1 MMNTQLNEGLARAP
15 SLILSKKH
23 LSIDIET
30 FSSVDIRKS
39 GSYKYIQSPDF
50 EILLFAF
57 SFNGAPVQVID
68 LLSGEKI
75 PDNIIRA
82 LADPSIIK
90 HAYNAAFEW
99 YALNKF
105 WLSPI
110 EQWQDTMIHGLYC
123 GFTSGLDVTAKV
135 LGLPQDKQKMAV
147 GRNLIKIFCTPA
159 TPTTR
164 NGNRTRTLPHH
175 EPEKWQLF
183 KDYNGQDVVVEM
195 TIEQKL
201 SKFPVTEDVWQQWRL
216 DMQINAH
223 GIQLDKDLIDGALT
237 IDQVTT
243 EVLKNEAKQLTGLSN
258 PNSAAQLS
266 GWLAEHGVET
276 DNLQKDTVKDLVK
289 SATDPKVKRVLEIRQ
304 QLSKTSI
311 KKYKAMDAAICV
323 DGRVRGLLQFY
334 GANRTG
340 RWAGRLVQVQNLS
353 KNHMPEPMLNLAR
366 QLVKDKKPDA
376 LRMIYGN
383 TADTL
388 SQLVRTAFV
397 AAPGHKIVVADF
409 SAIEAR
415 VIAWLSGEQWRLD
428 VFNTHGKIYEAS
440 ASQMFGVPIENIHK
454 GDPMRQQGKVA
465 ELALGYQGSVGAM
478 KRMDFGG
485 KIRPDDM
492 SPMACIQWANENDM
506 SGQAINLIQDAM
518 IDANYLSIV
527 QRWRAASPNIVR
539 LWRSL
544 ENAALSVMRDGRP
557 CGTHG
562 LLFARESDIANGLD
576 FLTIQLPSKRKLYY
590 VNPYLAQNDFDR
602 EALYYYGLDQ
612 EKHKWV
618 KVSTY
623 GGKLVENCLSGDT
636 FVLTNHGWKKLID
649 VSTVDLLWDGIEWVN
664 HEGIIGKGY
673 QETIA
678 IDGIRATPDH
688 LFLTKEGWKNASSCA
703 EYRGYEVEL
712 PDSNSLCRFGRKK
725 ITLGNSVRLRKTAHN
740 ARVRIFERKAKVMR
754 LHAKEADRKC
764 NPNARNDRASG
775 IWGLALNGTT
785 VHRAN
790 ASSLAQLRRQ
800 RDNCLR
806 PMASQFRKFLGRHGA
821 SIQAR
826 ANNRTD
832 QRQRELRT
840 EELHMGDMEKASQ
853 KQTSQRFYQY
863 KMGTNHR
870 RGSIGTIGNR
880 KHDNLLSNPTQLA
893 GKISVDQTRF
903 YEPVFDIKNAG
914 PRHRFTA
921 LGEKSPMIVHN
932 CIQAIARDCL
942 SVTLNRLAAANY
954 QTVMTIH
961 DEVVLDV
968 PAERADLDTVVGIM
982 KQPIPWAQGL
992 PLNADGFVND
1002 YYKKDD

>member
-1 MMNTQLNEGLARAP
+1 MSEQLNRGHPAMP
-15 SLILSKKH
+15 SLILPKKH

-57 SFNGAPVQVID
+57 SFNGAPVQIID
-68 LLSGEKI
+68 MLSGEVI
-75 PDNIIRA
+75 PANVIAA
-82 LADPSIIK
+82 LSDPSIIK

-105 WLSPI
+105 WNSPI

-147 GRNLIKIFCTPA
+147 GRNLIKIFCTPT
-159 TPTTR
+159 TPTAR
-164 NGNRTRTLPHH
+164 NGNRKRILPHH

-201 SKFPVTEDVWQQWRL
+201 SKFPVPEDVWQQWRL

-223 GIQLDKDLIDGALT
+223 GIQLDRDLIDGALH

-243 EVLKNEAKQLTGLSN
+243 EALKNEAKQLTELSN

-289 SATDPKVKRVLEIRQ
+289 GVTEPKVKRVLEIRQ

-311 KKYKAMDAAICV
+311 KKYKAMADTICA

-334 GANRTG
+334 GANRSG
-340 RWAGRLVQVQNLS
+340 REAGRLVQVQNLS
-353 KNHMPEPMLNLAR
+353 KNHMPGPMLNLAR
-366 QLVKDKKPDA
+366 QLVKDKKPDT
-376 LRMIYGN
+376 LQLIYGN
-383 TADTL
+383 AADTL
-388 SQLVRTAFV
+388 SQLVRTAFI

-409 SAIEAR
+409 KAIEAR
-415 VIAWLSGEQWRLD
+415 VIAWVSGEQWRLD
-428 VFNTHGKIYEAS
+428 VFNTHEKIYEAS
-440 ASQMFGVPIENIHK
+440 ASQMFGVPIESISH

-465 ELALGYQGSVGAM
+465 ELANGYGGSVGAM

-485 KIRPDDM
+485 KIRPADM
-492 SPMACIQWANENDM
+492 SKEACRKWGRENGMPVPDEVEDDHQIQ
-506 SGQAINLIQDAM
+506 LIRDAM

-527 QRWRAASPNIVR
+527 QRWRKASPNIVR

-557 CGTHG
+557 SGTHG

-590 VNPYLAQNDFDR
+590 VNPFLAENQF
-602 EALYYYGLDQ
+602 DQ
-612 EKHKWV
+612 ESLWYFGMDQTTHKWI
-618 KVSTY
+618 KISTY
-623 GGKLVENCLSGDT
+623 GGKLTENIC
-636 FVLTNHGWKKLID
+636 
-649 VSTVDLLWDGIEWVN
+649 
-664 HEGIIGKGY
+664 
-673 QETIA
+673 
-678 IDGIRATPDH
+678 
-688 LFLTKEGWKNASSCA
+688 
-703 EYRGYEVEL
+703 
-712 PDSNSLCRFGRKK
+712 
-725 ITLGNSVRLRKTAHN
+725 
-740 ARVRIFERKAKVMR
+740 
-754 LHAKEADRKC
+754 
-764 NPNARNDRASG
+764 
-775 IWGLALNGTT
+775 
-785 VHRAN
+785 
-790 ASSLAQLRRQ
+790 
-800 RDNCLR
+800 
-806 PMASQFRKFLGRHGA
+806 
-821 SIQAR
+821 
-826 ANNRTD
+826 
-832 QRQRELRT
+832 
-840 EELHMGDMEKASQ
+840 
-853 KQTSQRFYQY
+853 
-863 KMGTNHR
+863 
-870 RGSIGTIGNR
+870 
-880 KHDNLLSNPTQLA
+880 
-893 GKISVDQTRF
+893 
-903 YEPVFDIKNAG
+903 
-914 PRHRFTA
+914 
-921 LGEKSPMIVHN
+921 
-932 CIQAIARDCL
+932 QAIARDCL
-942 SVTLNRLAAANY
+942 FYAMTNLAAAGY

-968 PAERADLDTVVGIM
+968 PAERANLGTVIDIM
-982 KQPIPWAQGL
+982 KQPIPWAPGL